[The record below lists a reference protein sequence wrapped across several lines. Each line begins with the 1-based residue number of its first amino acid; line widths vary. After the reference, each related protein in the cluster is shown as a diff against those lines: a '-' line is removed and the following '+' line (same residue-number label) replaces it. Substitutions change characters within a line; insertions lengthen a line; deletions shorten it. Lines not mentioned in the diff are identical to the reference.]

1 MSSPFRKKAGI
12 KKIRHNVT
20 EFLKYGKVEGIEG
33 RQKATQ
39 KIKIKFRF

>member
-20 EFLKYGKVEGIEG
+20 EFLKYGKVEGIEAG
-33 RQKATQ
+33 KKPPKR
-39 KIKIKFRF
+39 